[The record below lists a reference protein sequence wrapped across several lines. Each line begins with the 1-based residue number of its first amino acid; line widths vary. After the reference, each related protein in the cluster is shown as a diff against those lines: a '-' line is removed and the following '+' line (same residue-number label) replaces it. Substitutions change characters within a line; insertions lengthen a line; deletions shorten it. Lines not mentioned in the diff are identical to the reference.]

1 MGAGI
6 RDQAARDAVTVEI
19 GFAVATGLLLA
30 GALFLAA
37 ASPALAGVLDPA
49 WEGAWL
55 RGAGL
60 VAGAGFAARVVGVLR
75 RFGAK
80 RRVTDDGRAVTG
92 RP

>member
-1 MGAGI
+1 MGAGT

-37 ASPALAGVLDPA
+37 ASPALFGVLDRA

-60 VAGAGFAARVVGVLR
+60 VAGAGFAVRVVGVLR
-75 RFGAK
+75 RFGAT
-80 RRVTDDGRAVTG
+80 RQVAGDGHAVSG